1 MLAPYSPEFRRAI
14 FLVSILLFSSVIFA
28 PMTSLASFS
37 KSTTVWNGTINLV
50 DGYTVESGE
59 ILIVEAGTE
68 INLGDD
74 KDILIAG
81 RITIQGS
88 SSSPVILNSIIG
100 NHDGLIFNSSSNGLG
115 SIIDNLTIRN
125 SEYGITIYGSN
136 PTINNLTVE
145 NADLVAIDL
154 FDSASPRINDLIIEG
169 GGQDIPL
176 NTNWRKGIGLSV
188 GASSSPIVN
197 GALINDLVT
206 RGLNY
211 WGNSGGIISNL
222 HVSNISG
229 ATTTIAAGIWV
240 EDSLPLIIDSSIKRS
255 DNGIYVRHITQGW
268 NTRPTFTNVI
278 VEDSQYRGVMVEQY
292 NHSQFSN
299 LPMNAVFTNLIIRG
313 TGGIDAKTPGL
324 GIAALDVNTSGIKI
338 EGALIE
344 NNPVVGFRAYMIDSS
359 MIVNNLTLLGNGE
372 NDPSVPFNDRAG
384 LFWR

>member
-1 MLAPYSPEFRRAI
+1 
-14 FLVSILLFSSVIFA
+14 
-28 PMTSLASFS
+28 MTSLASLS

-154 FDSASPRINDLIIEG
+154 FDSAYPRITDLIIEG
-169 GGQDIPL
+169 GGPDIPL
-176 NTNWRKGIGLSV
+176 NTTWRKGV
-188 GASSSPIVN
+188 G
-197 GALINDLVT
+197 
-206 RGLNY
+206 
-211 WGNSGGIISNL
+211 
-222 HVSNISG
+222 
-229 ATTTIAAGIWV
+229 
-240 EDSLPLIIDSSIKRS
+240 
-255 DNGIYVRHITQGW
+255 
-268 NTRPTFTNVI
+268 
-278 VEDSQYRGVMVEQY
+278 
-292 NHSQFSN
+292 
-299 LPMNAVFTNLIIRG
+299 
-313 TGGIDAKTPGL
+313 
-324 GIAALDVNTSGIKI
+324 
-338 EGALIE
+338 
-344 NNPVVGFRAYMIDSS
+344 
-359 MIVNNLTLLGNGE
+359 
-372 NDPSVPFNDRAG
+372 
-384 LFWR
+384 